1 MSQPPAAAS
10 IAPVSLPTNAA
21 AAAGFPLGQINPSLT
36 AASMQAAQA
45 AQAAAFPAVYSLI
58 QGYPA
63 IPNPSL
69 PLHMYVGPPPHHL
82 PLVPTS
88 APAGAGIVG
97 QFPGLQPGV
106 MNPGLHGLQ
115 MFPSVTDA
123 AGPRF
128 NIATGGPLFHL
139 GLPGNAVP
147 GLNMAP
153 LLPTPPV
160 PQHIQVG
167 GALLAHPPPSASPLA
182 PPPVSSAAHVS
193 GNALTCQRYLMSA
206 YRVGIMALE
215 TLGRRVSED
224 RPQTKFTRNPPYAED
239 VKWLLGVAK
248 RLGLGCL
255 QNFLMC
261 VMATVVSPF
270 ILQDLTW
277 DCGCFLAAVPCLPS
291 PAAANLSQHQIQAVI
306 QQIRSHPYLT
316 TLAQKC
322 YQMYYQCI
330 HQRLYHLT
338 PAEYEDFTAIIL
350 HARKVRIKLS
360 EIIFSEIF
368 FLLRLTCGQPR
379 VRMSSRIC
387 CHH

>member
-1 MSQPPAAAS
+1 
-10 IAPVSLPTNAA
+10 
-21 AAAGFPLGQINPSLT
+21 
-36 AASMQAAQA
+36 
-45 AQAAAFPAVYSLI
+45 
-58 QGYPA
+58 
-63 IPNPSL
+63 
-69 PLHMYVGPPPHHL
+69 
-82 PLVPTS
+82 
-88 APAGAGIVG
+88 
-97 QFPGLQPGV
+97 
-106 MNPGLHGLQ
+106 
-115 MFPSVTDA
+115 
-123 AGPRF
+123 
-128 NIATGGPLFHL
+128 
-139 GLPGNAVP
+139 
-147 GLNMAP
+147 
-153 LLPTPPV
+153 
-160 PQHIQVG
+160 
-167 GALLAHPPPSASPLA
+167 
-182 PPPVSSAAHVS
+182 
-193 GNALTCQRYLMSA
+193 MSA

-350 HARKVRIKLS
+350 HARKAYLWTASGQNEFQNLLS
-360 EIIFSEIF
+360 S
-368 FLLRLTCGQPR
+368 LRRTKTCKKDLWAKITAAVQNASISGINTQQ
-379 VRMSSRIC
+379 
-387 CHH
+387 